1 MKQATKR
8 KFRTTTS
15 GREKER
21 RRKEEGE
28 VKVFI
33 GRAFVSTQSSPTENG
48 GSQRLLLST
57 RKDQKKRNLESYL
70 IIRHMLPPAKGKS
83 RTQVCPH
90 HSSFSCKSRSSKGSP
105 NSSKHQK
112 VSTYTPQLTRLS
124 KETSRVHS
132 LNVKSLSTTNSKARW
147 ISS

>member
-8 KFRTTTS
+8 EFRRTTKCKRKIKKK
-15 GREKER
+15 GRRGSESIYRKSVCFDPVISYRKWREPTTAAQHMEGSKEKKTR
-21 RRKEEGE
+21 
-28 VKVFI
+28 V
-33 GRAFVSTQSSPTENG
+33 VSHYSSYATA
-48 GSQRLLLST
+48 S
-57 RKDQKKRNLESYL
+57 KRQ
-70 IIRHMLPPAKGKS
+70 S

-112 VSTYTPQLTRLS
+112 VSTYTPQPSRLS
-124 KETSRVHS
+124 KEMSRVHA